1 MKSSLPLSVFDTV
14 SDLKTEIAATT
25 ENVGNI
31 VHNEAVAKSFEMNRL
46 RSCMAPMYHFYVN
59 ECKSNRADFQHKLTA
74 NFDAVVF
81 SLANLISPP
90 LPGAADAQQK
100 HMELLCEIIDAIPV
114 PFYLFGLGLQ
124 NAVDDI
130 GALVPGMVEF
140 LELLNKKAVLFGVRG
155 AETESFMHRNGFT
168 NAKALGCP
176 SLYLYPENIYAL
188 KTPNLGKDATALTA
202 GHLWLRHIFGYEP
215 HRLEFLR
222 NLAEAYKT
230 QYVFQDDIYS
240 YHELTNVRGFYDDAS
255 GSVDKHVMES
265 YLVAHGLDA
274 MPFDSYWH
282 FRDARSWR
290 LLAQQSDFYFG
301 DRFHG
306 GVVSLQAGKPA
317 LFMYNDLRV
326 AEMTSHI
333 GAPQCSFDEI
343 KDRDLRDVAAEA
355 FASDKLE
362 DFKDTYA
369 MRAKEYFG
377 ACKQAGI
384 MPLQAVQDRA
394 HRRSG
399 LQHGWQADLKSV
411 VCGTKGLEDLPR
423 RTRAAMT
430 VLVRD
435 QQNHAVGELL
445 LRALAADRMTE
456 ELNKAAAILAR
467 LDHGKT
473 QENWKYADYLYRL
486 AYFLVQYRQFD
497 AALEFAD
504 IYYNRIYNRKGA
516 KTELY
521 ATIQIE
527 RGDYDAAHAAI
538 MRRKDDEGFEVVF
551 ELLLAKIAILQ
562 GDTIQAKERIQA
574 ARELDPQKHHADA
587 IFDIEKAL
595 G

>member
-1 MKSSLPLSVFDTV
+1 MKASLPLSVYDTV
-14 SDLKTEIAATT
+14 SDLKTEIGATT

-59 ECKSNRADFQHKLTA
+59 ECKRDRADFQRKLTA

-130 GALVPGMVEF
+130 GTLVPGMVEF

-188 KTPNLGKDATALTA
+188 KTPNLGKDASALTA

-215 HRLEFLR
+215 HRLQFLR
-222 NLAEAYKT
+222 NLAETYKT

-240 YHELTNVRGFYDDAS
+240 YHELLSVRGFYDDAS
-255 GSVDKHVMES
+255 GIVDKHVMES

-274 MPFDSYWH
+274 IPFDNYWH
-282 FRDARSWR
+282 FRDARAWR

-306 GVVSLQAGKPA
+306 GVVSLQVGKPA

-326 AEMTSHI
+326 EEMTGHI
-333 GAPQCSFDEI
+333 GAPQCSFDDI
-343 KDRDLRDVAAEA
+343 KDRDLGDVLAEA
-355 FASDKLE
+355 FAREKLE
-362 DFKDTYA
+362 QFKDTYS
-369 MRAKEYFG
+369 MRAAEYFD

-384 MPLQAVQDRA
+384 IPLQAVQERA
-394 HRRSG
+394 QRHTG
-399 LQHGWQADLKSV
+399 LQNKWQSALNAM
-411 VCGTKGLEDLPR
+411 VCGAKGLEGLPN
-423 RTRAAMT
+423 RTRAAMN
-430 VLVRD
+430 VLLKN
-435 QQNHAVGELL
+435 QQNHSVGELL
-445 LRALAADRMTE
+445 LRALAADRMTD
-456 ELNKAAAILAR
+456 ELNKAAAILAA
-467 LDHGKT
+467 LDHDKT
-473 QENWKYADYLYRL
+473 QENWKYGDYLYRL
-486 AYFLVQYRQFD
+486 AYFLVQYQQFD

-504 IYYNRIYNRKGA
+504 IYYNKIYSRKGV

-538 MRRKDDEGFEVVF
+538 MRRKDDQGFEVVF
-551 ELLLAKIAILQ
+551 ELLLAKIAILK
-562 GDTIQAKERIQA
+562 DDSAQAKLHIQA
-574 ARELDPQKHHADA
+574 ARTLDSKKVHEDKVTEL
-587 IFDIEKAL
+587 EKAL
-595 G
+595 